1 MSRLDEMSQSAPI
14 TPTVATGPIPI
25 PEETSKSNA
34 FTQVTI
40 TQLYF
45 FLWKWAIASFLFV
58 LPFYILVALVEMMS
72 KGR

>member
-1 MSRLDEMSQSAPI
+1 MSRLDEMSKDAPV
-14 TPTVATGPIPI
+14 TPAVVVGPVPI

-45 FLWKWAIASFLFV
+45 FLWKWTIASFLFV
-58 LPFYILVALVEMMS
+58 LPFYILVALVEMMF